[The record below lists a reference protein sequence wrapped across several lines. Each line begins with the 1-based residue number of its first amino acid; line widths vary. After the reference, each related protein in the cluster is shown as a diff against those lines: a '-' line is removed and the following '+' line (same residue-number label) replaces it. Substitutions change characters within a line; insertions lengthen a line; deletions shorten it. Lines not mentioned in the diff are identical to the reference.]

1 MTIKEVAERYHL
13 TQDTLRYYERVGLIP
28 AVQRT
33 SGGIRDYQEG
43 DCRWIEFI
51 KCMRSAGLPVEM
63 LIEYVKLFKQGDE
76 TIEARKTLLMEQREL
91 LAAHIAEM
99 QATLSRLDLKIERY
113 DNIILPK
120 EHRLQEQNDF

>member
-1 MTIKEVAERYHL
+1 MTIAEVGRKYQM
-13 TQDTLRYYERVGLIP
+13 TPDTLRYYERVGLIP

-51 KCMRSAGLPVEM
+51 KCMRGAGLPVEM
-63 LIEYVKLFKQGDE
+63 LIEYVKLFQQGDE
-76 TIEARKTLLMEQREL
+76 TIEVRKTLLMEQREL